1 MQPGATYRLIV
12 RRGPQPNQQYD
23 LTRDTITIGRDIT
36 NDIVINDPEVSRH
49 HSRLVRTA
57 TGYAIEDLRST
68 NGTFVNRQRITS
80 PTQLSHGDLIG
91 LGETVTL
98 VFESSMGA
106 NVGATL
112 PGSGSSAPP
121 SAPQPPA
128 APAGA
133 APGGASYQPAPPP
146 APGPVARE
154 EESEGPD
161 VNRLI
166 VIGCGALTLIFCC
179 LLVGGAIAV
188 DQLNLYCDLPFA
200 SQLFGA
206 NCPPIP

>member
-1 MQPGATYRLIV
+1 GESRILDFDRSLGAI
-12 RRGPQPNQQYD
+12 
-23 LTRDTITIGRDIT
+23 
-36 NDIVINDPEVSRH
+36 
-49 HSRLVRTA
+49 
-57 TGYAIEDLRST
+57 
-68 NGTFVNRQRITS
+68 
-80 PTQLSHGDLIG
+80 
-91 LGETVTL
+91 
-98 VFESSMGA
+98 
-106 NVGATL
+106 VGASL
-112 PGSGSSAPP
+112 PGCGSAAPP
-121 SAPQPPA
+121 CSRQPPA